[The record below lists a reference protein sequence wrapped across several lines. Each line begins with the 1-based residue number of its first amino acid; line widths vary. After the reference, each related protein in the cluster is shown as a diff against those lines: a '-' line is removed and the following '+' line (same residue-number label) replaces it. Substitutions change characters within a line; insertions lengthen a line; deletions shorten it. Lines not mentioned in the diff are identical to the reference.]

1 MIVVVP
7 LLRDKEVHQDVH
19 IQIHPTQHLLQRGD
33 TMSSTTTRQKF
44 GRGAAI
50 GGLGIAAL
58 IVVNSVIPSLATF
71 NDVDTARV
79 DINTAT
85 VVLGVSDVDNS
96 ATIDLDFN
104 NLAPGQVIGETFYIK
119 NDGSIPAVASIGTG
133 FTNSTPAN
141 PALNYNELRVGV
153 GTTSGQIALTSVTNL
168 PASFNLGVIQPGETK
183 AFVFDV
189 KLGGTAGNEWQG
201 QTFGGNIPVT
211 LTQQ

>member
-1 MIVVVP
+1 MYLSI
-7 LLRDKEVHQDVH
+7 RS
-19 IQIHPTQHLLQRGD
+19 TRRSSLLQKGD
-33 TMSSTTTRQKF
+33 IMSSRFSTGSKIASVLGVGFVALVAISSVTAS
-44 GRGAAI
+44 GA
-50 GGLGIAAL
+50 LF
-58 IVVNSVIPSLATF
+58 S
-71 NDVDTARV
+71 DTESARV
-79 DINTAT
+79 DINTST
-85 VVLGVSDVDNS
+85 VVLSVSDNNTVG
-96 ATIDLDFN
+96 AIDLDFN